1 MEKTLELGIRNVLPE
16 DLRYLLR
23 KHPREGW
30 RNQPGLAG
38 TGGEP
43 SGPVSA
49 DEPPQFLLRQT
60 EIPDLPDLPDVAP
73 TVTGFA
79 RSRCGDPRSTAQVA

>member
-1 MEKTLELGIRNVLPE
+1 MEKTLELGIRNGLPE

-38 TGGEP
+38 TG
-43 SGPVSA
+43 
-49 DEPPQFLLRQT
+49 
-60 EIPDLPDLPDVAP
+60 
-73 TVTGFA
+73 
-79 RSRCGDPRSTAQVA
+79 